1 MVASPTIRT
10 ARAGRKEEMMNSLE
24 NAKVGDILIVTHR
37 YNKQLLTVEK
47 VHKNFVIAGC
57 YKFRKT
63 TGTLVTSDSWSASTA
78 KLATQEDIDAF
89 RKEVKRHKMVSQCRD
104 IIFENLS
111 DSQLEQ
117 ILEIAN
123 KKEE

>member
-1 MVASPTIRT
+1 
-10 ARAGRKEEMMNSLE
+10 MNSLE
-24 NAKVGDILIVTHR
+24 NAKVGDLLIVTHR

-47 VHKNFVIAGC
+47 VHKSFVIAGG

-63 TGTLVTSDSWSASTA
+63 PGSLVTSDSWSTSTA
-78 KLATQEDIDAF
+78 KLAAQEDIDAF
-89 RKEVKRHKMVSQCRD
+89 RKAVKRSKMIGQCRE
-104 IIFENLS
+104 IRFEGLS

-123 KKEE
+123 QKQ

>member
-1 MVASPTIRT
+1 
-10 ARAGRKEEMMNSLE
+10 MNSLE
-24 NAKVGDILIVTHR
+24 NAKVGDLLIITHR

-63 TGTLVTSDSWSASTA
+63 TGSLVSSDSWSTSTA

-89 RKEVKRHKMVSQCRD
+89 RKEVKHHKMISQCRD
-104 IIFENLS
+104 IGFASLT

-123 KKEE
+123 NHVKLD

>member
-1 MVASPTIRT
+1 
-10 ARAGRKEEMMNSLE
+10 MNSLD

-47 VHKNFVIAGC
+47 VHKNFVIAGF
-57 YKFRKT
+57 YKFHKT
-63 TGTLVTSDSWSASTA
+63 TGSLVTSDSWSASTA

-104 IIFENLS
+104 IDFTSLTN
-111 DSQLEQ
+111 SQLEQ
-117 ILEIAN
+117 ILEIVN
-123 KKEE
+123 NHVKLD

>member
-1 MVASPTIRT
+1 
-10 ARAGRKEEMMNSLE
+10 MNSLE
-24 NAKVGDILIVTHR
+24 NAKVGDLLIVTHR
-37 YNKQLLTVEK
+37 WNKQLLTVEK

-57 YKFRKT
+57 YKFRKA
-63 TGTLVTSDSWSASTA
+63 TGSLVSSDSWSTSTA

-89 RKEVKRHKMVSQCRD
+89 RKEVKRHKMISQCRD
-104 IIFENLS
+104 ILFEQLS

-123 KKEE
+123 PKQ

>member
-1 MVASPTIRT
+1 
-10 ARAGRKEEMMNSLE
+10 MNSLE
-24 NAKVGDILIVTHR
+24 NAKVGDLLIVTHR
-37 YNKQLLTVEK
+37 WNKQLLTVEK
-47 VHKNFVIAGC
+47 VQKNFVIAGC

-63 TGTLVTSDSWSASTA
+63 TGMLVTSDSWSKSTA

-117 ILEIAN
+117 ILEIVN
-123 KKEE
+123 NHVKLDC

>member
-1 MVASPTIRT
+1 MS
-10 ARAGRKEEMMNSLE
+10 SLE
-24 NAKVGDILIVTHR
+24 NAKVGDLLIVTR
-37 YNKQLLTVEK
+37 RWNKQLLTVEK

-63 TGTLVTSDSWSASTA
+63 TGTLVTSDSWSTSTA

-89 RKEVKRHKMVSQCRD
+89 RKEVKRHKMISQCWD
-104 IIFENLS
+104 IEFGSLS

-123 KKEE
+123 QKS

>member
-1 MVASPTIRT
+1 
-10 ARAGRKEEMMNSLE
+10 MNSLE
-24 NAKVGDILIVTHR
+24 NAKVGDLLIVTHSW
-37 YNKQLLTVEK
+37 NKQLVMVEK

-63 TGTLVTSDSWSASTA
+63 TGSLVSSDSWSTSTA
-78 KLATQEDIDAF
+78 KLATQEDVDAF
-89 RKEVKRHKMVSQCRD
+89 RKEVKRHKMVSLCRD
-104 IIFENLS
+104 ILFESLS

-123 KKEE
+123 NHVKLD

>member
-1 MVASPTIRT
+1 
-10 ARAGRKEEMMNSLE
+10 MNGVLD
-24 NAKVGDILIVTHR
+24 NAKVGDKLIVTHR
-37 YNKQLLTVEK
+37 WNKQLLTVEK
-47 VHKNFVIAGC
+47 VHKNFVFAGV

-63 TGTLVTSDSWSASTA
+63 TGSLVSSDSWSSSTA

-117 ILEIAN
+117 ILMIVN
-123 KKEE
+123 PKTKEK

>member
-1 MVASPTIRT
+1 
-10 ARAGRKEEMMNSLE
+10 MNSLE
-24 NAKVGDILIVTHR
+24 NAKVGDLLIVTHR
-37 YNKQLLTVEK
+37 WNKQLVTVEK

-63 TGTLVTSDSWSASTA
+63 TGSLVSSDCWSTSTA

-89 RKEVKRHKMVSQCRD
+89 RKEVKRQRMVGQCRD

-123 KKEE
+123 KKEA

>member
-1 MVASPTIRT
+1 
-10 ARAGRKEEMMNSLE
+10 MNSLE
-24 NAKVGDILIVTHR
+24 NAKVGDLLIVTHR

-47 VHKNFVIAGC
+47 VHKSFVIAGG

-63 TGTLVTSDSWSASTA
+63 TGSLVTSDSWSTSTA
-78 KLATQEDIDAF
+78 KLAAQEDIDAF
-89 RKEVKRHKMVSQCRD
+89 RKELKRHKMVSQCRN

-123 KKEE
+123 NHVKLD